1 MATLTT
7 EEDKAITAAARSD
20 PDAPPLTP
28 KQLKEMVLMR
38 TLRGR
43 LKSDNRKLLVS
54 ARYSPEVAAYFK
66 SMGEGWQ
73 PRMDSVLRD
82 HVARHSRGAH

>member
-1 MATLTT
+1 
-7 EEDKAITAAARSD
+7 
-20 PDAPPLTP
+20 
-28 KQLKEMVLMR
+28 MR

-73 PRMDSVLRD
+73 SRMDSVFRD